1 MVAVLVLAGLALA
14 LGLVTLV
21 AFVLIQLLKA
31 ILDPWRRAS
40 FARSLDGC
48 QRPLS
53 ATDDREFQRIVRTE
67 WKSG

>member
-1 MVAVLVLAGLALA
+1 MVALLVLAGLALA
-14 LGLVTLV
+14 LGLVALV

-31 ILDPWRRAS
+31 ILKPRRKTPY
-40 FARSLDGC
+40 ARSLDGC

-53 ATDDREFQRIVRTE
+53 ATDDREFQRIVQTE

>member
-1 MVAVLVLAGLALA
+1 MVAVLVLAGLAPV
-14 LGLVTLV
+14 LGLVALV

-31 ILDPWRRAS
+31 ILAPWRRAS
-40 FARSLDGC
+40 SARSLDGY

-53 ATDDREFQRIVRTE
+53 ATDDREFQRIVQTE